1 MIMDEI
7 WKDIEGYEGLYQVSN
22 LGRIKSLERYRKGK
36 RGALTFCRERI
47 LIDRVGNSGYSQIC
61 LCKNNIKKLL
71 LVHRLVAKAH
81 VPNESNLPCVDHI
94 NGIRTDNRAINL
106 RWCTTKENLNFDLAR
121 KNISQSNRASE
132 KCKRHIKSL
141 HKSCCKEIVIVFSDG
156 SIKEYKSAT
165 DAEKDGFNHSL
176 IAACCKGKQ
185 KTTRGC
191 RCYYKTDY
199 YGNNT

>member
-1 MIMDEI
+1 M
-7 WKDIEGYEGLYQVSN
+7 
-22 LGRIKSLERYRKGK
+22 
-36 RGALTFCRERI
+36 
-47 LIDRVGNSGYSQIC
+47 
-61 LCKNNIKKLL
+61 
-71 LVHRLVAKAH
+71 VAKAH

-94 NGIRTDNRAINL
+94 NGIRTDNKAINL

-132 KCKRHIKSL
+132 KCKQHIKSL
-141 HKSCCKEIVIVFSDG
+141 QKSCCKEIVVVFSDG
-156 SIKEYKSAT
+156 SIKEYKSAA

-176 IAACCKGKQ
+176 IAACCRGKQ

-191 RCYYKTDY
+191 KCYYKTDY